1 MIKYFCD
8 ICGKETDGS
17 HICEECKAKQLT
29 YDFKIGDKVITSDGR
44 EGVIQQICT
53 CHKCKERGFYE
64 PVALMDDG
72 ENLYITVYCKECG
85 FDEFFQIGDYVF
97 DNIDEDIVRSWI
109 TGCERKLKQLNKQLA
124 LIEVLKYAK
133 EKNNGN

>member
-8 ICGKETDGS
+8 RCGKETNGT

-29 YDFKIGDKVITSDGR
+29 YDFKIGDKIITSDGR

-72 ENLYITVYCKECG
+72 ENLYITAYCKDCG
-85 FDEFFQIGDYVF
+85 FDDFFQIGDYVF
-97 DNIDEDIVRSWI
+97 GNLDEYNVRTSIEKWDQH
-109 TGCERKLKQLNKQLA
+109 LSQLHKQLK
-124 LIEVLKYAK
+124 LIKSLKKARG
-133 EKNNGN
+133 EHHGN